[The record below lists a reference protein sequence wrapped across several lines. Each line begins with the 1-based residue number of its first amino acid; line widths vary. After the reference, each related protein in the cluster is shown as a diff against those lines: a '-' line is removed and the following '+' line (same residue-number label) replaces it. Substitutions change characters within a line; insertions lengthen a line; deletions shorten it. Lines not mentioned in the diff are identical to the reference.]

1 VKVTWLG
8 HSAFKIDVANRIVFV
23 DPWLGNPLSPI
34 KADSVKDVDIV
45 YVTHD
50 HHDHLGEA
58 FDICKRTKANF
69 VATAEL
75 AQFAKENG
83 VSNVD
88 GLNIGGNID
97 LKGVKLSVVQATH
110 TSSRG
115 APTGVVI
122 QGEGETVYH
131 AGDTGLFGDM
141 KIIGEMYRP
150 DLAMIPMGGYYTM
163 DAKEAAEAVKLIRPK
178 IVIPMHYK
186 TMPVLAQS
194 ADEFVNLVKQ
204 KMPEVK
210 TIVMKPGET
219 YEL

>member
-1 VKVTWLG
+1 MKVTWFG
-8 HSAFKIDVANRIVFV
+8 HSAFKIEVANKIVFV
-23 DPWLGNPLSPI
+23 DPWLGNPMSPI
-34 KADSVKDVDIV
+34 KADSVKDADIV
-45 YVTHD
+45 FVTHD

-58 FDICKRTKANF
+58 IDICERTKANF

-75 AQFAKENG
+75 AQFARENG
-83 VSNVD
+83 VSNID
-88 GLNIGGNID
+88 GLNIGGSID
-97 LKGVKLSVVQATH
+97 LKGVKLTVVQATH

-122 QGEGETVYH
+122 QGEDKTLYH

-141 KIIGEMYRP
+141 KIIGEMYMP
-150 DLAMIPMGGYYTM
+150 DLAMIPIGGYYTM

-204 KMPEVK
+204 KMREVK
-210 TIVMKPGET
+210 TVVMKPGET